1 VRNFAAE
8 VISAARNPA
17 GPPPTTSTSYFS
29 ESILLLWSRHPDLS
43 ASTASRS
50 TMPPSHVE
58 ETSNPQAKHIWNTL
72 QKELIPYILSLLPD
86 ELFSPGR
93 EAELFVA
100 VNRALYDKY
109 VADGA
114 SIPQDIQFQKQL
126 DICSQMPAFKEVKN
140 GHELLKTVFDPG
152 KPPRGRAPGTGLLSL
167 PPMSGKILT
176 LEEVV
181 AYREGL
187 RKRGRKVV
195 ATNGCFDLLHVGHL
209 KYLTEARALGDF
221 LWVGLNGD
229 ASVHELKGPGRPIVS
244 EADRAELL
252 AAWRVVDAVTIFP
265 DVRATAFLRV
275 VQPDVYAKGG
285 DYTVASLNA
294 EEAAALRECNAQI
307 EIVKLVPG
315 KSTTNL
321 VKKMMS

>member
-1 VRNFAAE
+1 M
-8 VISAARNPA
+8 P
-17 GPPPTTSTSYFS
+17 
-29 ESILLLWSRHPDLS
+29 SRHK
-43 ASTASRS
+43 
-50 TMPPSHVE
+50 E
-58 ETSNPQAKHIWNTL
+58 EISSPEAKRIWDTL

-93 EAELFVA
+93 EAELYVA

-109 VADGA
+109 IADGA
-114 SIPQDIQFQKQL
+114 AIPQDIQFQKQI
-126 DICSQMPAFKEVKN
+126 DICSQMPAFAKLKN
-140 GHELLKTVFDPG
+140 REELLKTVFDPG
-152 KPPRGRAPGTGLLSL
+152 KPPPGRAAGTGLLS
-167 PPMSGKILT
+167 PPVMSGKILA
-176 LEEVV
+176 LDEVA

-209 KYLTEARALGDF
+209 KYLTESRALGDF

-229 ASVHELKGPGRPIVS
+229 ASVGELKGPGRPLVP
-244 EADRAELL
+244 EAERAELL

-265 DVRATAFLRV
+265 DVRATAFLRA

-285 DYTVASLNA
+285 DYTVASLNK
-294 EEAAALRECNAQI
+294 EEAEALRECGAHI
-307 EIVKLVPG
+307 EIVKMVPG

-321 VKKMMS
+321 VKKMAT

>member
-1 VRNFAAE
+1 
-8 VISAARNPA
+8 
-17 GPPPTTSTSYFS
+17 
-29 ESILLLWSRHPDLS
+29 
-43 ASTASRS
+43 
-50 TMPPSHVE
+50 MPPRHE
-58 ETSNPQAKHIWNTL
+58 EEIPDPQAKNIWDAL
-72 QKELIPYILSLLPD
+72 QRELIPYILSLLPD
-86 ELFSPGR
+86 GLFSPGR
-93 EAELFVA
+93 EAELYVA

-114 SIPQDIQFQKQL
+114 VIPQDIQFQKQL
-126 DICSQMPAFKEVKN
+126 DICSQMPALKGLKN
-140 GHELLKTVFDPG
+140 QEELLKTVFDPG
-152 KPPRGRAPGTGLLSL
+152 KPPPGRPAGTGLLSL
-167 PPMSGKILT
+167 PVLSGKILA
-176 LEEVV
+176 LDEVA
-181 AYREGL
+181 AYRESL
-187 RKRGRKVV
+187 RKRGRKIV

-229 ASVHELKGPGRPIVS
+229 VSVRELKGPGRPLVL

-265 DVRATAFLRV
+265 EVRATAFLRA

-294 EEAAALRECNAQI
+294 EEAEALRECGAQI
-307 EIVKLVPG
+307 EIVQLVPG

-321 VKKMMS
+321 VQKMTENKKDPPKS